1 MRARRLVPALLA
13 ALAVSL
19 VGIGSARATV
29 LTFHLPAREAL
40 AGAARYSAFVASLGK
55 QAKGVKLVPGGTL
68 FAGQTCASFGE
79 VYKLGAV
86 TVLDGPARLHELVTT
101 RKGKDAAALDAVFQ
115 LAGVAHWTSP
125 PAEID
130 TDVPFWIATAA
141 PTGARFAAEALSNG
155 SDNGLLATGGDPGVL
170 RFRADVTTGAN
181 TNGRYRFLVQ
191 LDGRT
196 SSQDAALVKL
206 ADRRCFAFVD
216 LAPLDVSVLVDLVQ
230 KTSISS
236 ATRRATLQAQL
247 DLLVGAIDRRDTTT
261 ALDTIAVFTS
271 LVTASVPGA
280 ISPAAARRIVTT
292 AFDVRRGLLFHPP
305 VTTCGNGTRETGE
318 QCDGGDL
325 GGFDCA
331 RLGFQG
337 GTLACTASCRFETSA
352 CIANPVC
359 GNGVVEPPEECDFGS
374 DPVTGNSDSKP
385 DTCRTNCKRPFCGD
399 KVIDSFEDC
408 EGKNLAGET
417 CLTLGY
423 DGGSLHCDPDECFFD
438 DENCTLNDDE

>member
-1 MRARRLVPALLA
+1 MRGRRLVAALLG
-13 ALAVSL
+13 ALAASL
-19 VGIGSARATV
+19 VAGSNARATV
-29 LTFHLPAREAL
+29 LTFHLPARDAL
-40 AGAARYSAFVASLGK
+40 ASAGRFSAFVASLGK
-55 QAKGVKLVPGGTL
+55 QAKGVKLVPGGTS

-86 TVLDGPARLHELVTT
+86 AVLDGPARLGELVTT
-101 RKGKDAAALDAVFQ
+101 RKGKDAAALAAVFQ
-115 LAGVAHWTSP
+115 LAGVAHWTP
-125 PAEID
+125 PPSEAQ
-130 TDVPFWIATAA
+130 TDVPFWTAA
-141 PTGARFAAEALSNG
+141 AAANGAHFAAEALSNG
-155 SDNGLLATGGDPGVL
+155 GDNGLLATGADPGVL
-170 RFRADVTTGAN
+170 RFRADVTTPPDA
-181 TNGRYRFLVQ
+181 NGRYRFLVQ

-206 ADRRCFAFVD
+206 ANRRCFAFVD
-216 LAPLDVSVLVDLVQ
+216 LAPLDVSVLVDLVD
-230 KTSISS
+230 KTAISS
-236 ATRRATLQAQL
+236 PVRRAALQAQL
-247 DLLVGAIDRRDTTT
+247 GQLVGAIDRLDTTI

-271 LVTASVPGA
+271 LVTASAPGA
-280 ISPAAARRIVTT
+280 LALPAARRIVTT

-305 VTTCGNGTRETGE
+305 VTTCGDGTRETGE
-318 QCDGGDL
+318 QCDGADL

-337 GTLACTASCRFETSA
+337 GTLTCTAACRFETGA

-385 DTCRTNCKRPFCGD
+385 DTCRKNCKAPFCGD

-423 DGGSLHCDPDECFFD
+423 DGGPLRCDPDECFFD
-438 DENCTLNDDE
+438 DTDCTLNENE